1 MTTNSIKCWSI
12 SFVTLFFIGG
22 IIDAIITPKPSI
34 EDFEPTSVWEHYCIM
49 DLDKL
54 PEEATEEEFD
64 YFLDVF
70 TESDEYQELCEI
82 YNQ

>member
-1 MTTNSIKCWSI
+1 MKKYFIPTIIITV
-12 SFVTLFFIGG
+12 FYTLG
-22 IIDAIITPKPSI
+22 IIDAVTTPKTSK
-34 EDFEPTSVWEHYCIM
+34 EEFEPTSVWEHYCIM

-54 PEEATEEEFD
+54 PSEATEEEFD

-70 TESDEYQELCEI
+70 SETDEYQELYEV